1 MIEQGTVVRHEFAI
15 RRLTVT
21 AVRKLSP
28 GFTRIT
34 FGGSDLDGFTSSGP
48 SDHCKVFF
56 PDPATGTITA
66 PSIVDGSLQRPT
78 SGTAYVRDYT
88 PRAFRDGASPELDID
103 FYLHGDG
110 VASAWAESASVGDP
124 LVVAGPR
131 GSRMPPTGMTTVIL
145 AADETALP
153 ALARWIEE
161 LPEEIEVVAFAK
173 VANESDAAYL
183 EPAHVNR
190 ARLIWLDNDAD
201 ALERAFRACESTM
214 EHTAVWA
221 AGESTSLIP
230 VRRYLRRELG
240 LPAAQVKID
249 GYWKQGEIGHD
260 HHAPV
265 DPSDPDD

>member
-1 MIEQGTVVRHEFAI
+1 LIQPGTVVRHDFAI
-15 RRLTVT
+15 RDLTVT
-21 AVRKLSP
+21 AIRKLSP
-28 GFTRIT
+28 GFVRVTL
-34 FGGSDLDGFTSSGP
+34 GGSDLEGFVSSGP

-66 PSIVDGSLQRPT
+66 PTVVDGSLQRPT
-78 SGTAYVRDYT
+78 SGTIYVRDYT

-110 VASAWAESASVGDP
+110 VASAWAASASMGDR

-131 GSRMPPTGMTTVIL
+131 GSRMPPTGMTKVIL

-153 ALARWIEE
+153 SLARWIEE
-161 LPEEIEVVAFAK
+161 LPEGIEIVAFAK
-173 VANESDAAYL
+173 VASESDAAYL

-190 ARLIWLDNDAD
+190 ARLIWLESDPD
-201 ALERAFRACESTM
+201 ALERAFRARGLISED
-214 EHTAVWA
+214 TAIWA
-221 AGESTSLIP
+221 AGEATSLIP
-230 VRRYLRRELG
+230 LRRYLRRELG

-265 DPSDPDD
+265 DPSDPED